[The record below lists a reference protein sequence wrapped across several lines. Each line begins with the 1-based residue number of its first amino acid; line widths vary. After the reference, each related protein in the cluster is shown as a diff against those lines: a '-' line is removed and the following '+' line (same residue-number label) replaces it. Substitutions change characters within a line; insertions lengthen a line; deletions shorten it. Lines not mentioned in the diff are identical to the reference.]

1 MNFGHHDPSLP
12 PRADLTQSRYHAEV
26 TGANLEKTKR
36 HNRRVVLETI
46 RMHGPLER
54 AAIVERTQLA
64 VQTVSNIVNDLL
76 KDRLIKKCPAEP
88 GRRGQPAHPLD
99 IEPDGAHSI
108 GLSVDQRSVLGCI
121 TNLAGQALA
130 SDEVDI
136 VGLSGEEV
144 FTQIV
149 ALIGRLR
156 RAKRRQ
162 RSPVLG
168 IGMAVSGPFGIR
180 SYLADA
186 PTAAPGW
193 LSNRFV
199 DELGRA
205 VGLSI
210 EIIND
215 SMASA
220 IGQRV
225 YGVGRERDSFAHL
238 FVGFGVAV
246 GYFLNGR
253 VYLGAD
259 GNAGEIGH
267 AILMPEGRECFCGNR
282 GCLEQYLSLYS
293 VNRYLGVDTS
303 DPEDLQRFCE
313 LVDNPDTPTQR
324 WLDDAAEAFRRAVQV
339 IEQLLDTKS
348 IIVGGYMPAS
358 VLRRIIEMA
367 SPPYRSVRER
377 DDGGAPRVI
386 LGAVGREVGVISAA
400 ALPLYSSYDPALD
413 IKLK

>member
-1 MNFGHHDPSLP
+1 MP
-12 PRADLTQSRYHAEV
+12 PPHAGLTQSRYHTGV
-26 TGANLEKTKR
+26 TGANLENTKR

-46 RMHGPLER
+46 RIHGPVER

-64 VQTVSNIVNDLL
+64 VQTVSNIVNELL
-76 KDRLIKKCPAEP
+76 EDRLIRKCPAEP

-108 GLSVDQRSVLGCI
+108 GLSIDQRTVLGCI

-136 VGLSGEEV
+136 VGLTGEEA
-144 FTQIV
+144 FDRIV
-149 ALIGRLR
+149 ALVDRLKQE
-156 RAKRRQ
+156 KRRQ
-162 RSPVLG
+162 QSPILG
-168 IGMAVSGPFGIR
+168 VGLAVAGPFGIR

-186 PTAAPGW
+186 PTAAPNW
-193 LSNRFV
+193 LSNQLV
-199 DELGRA
+199 EELRRA
-205 VGLSI
+205 VGLPI
-210 EIIND
+210 EIISD
-215 SMASA
+215 SMAST

-225 YGVGRERDSFAHL
+225 YGGGRERDSFAHL

-267 AILMPEGRECFCGNR
+267 AVLMPDGHECFCGNR

-313 LVDNPDTPTQR
+313 RVDNPDAATRQ
-324 WLDDAAEAFRRAVQV
+324 WLDDAAEALRRAVQ
-339 IEQLLDTKS
+339 ILEQLLGARS

-358 VLRRIIEMA
+358 ILRTIIEMA
-367 SPPYRSVRER
+367 NPPYRSVRER
-377 DDGGAPRVI
+377 DDGGPPRVL
-386 LGAVGREVGVISAA
+386 LGTVGREVGVISAA